1 MQTHRARKSA
11 LITIFVV
18 VLALIATACAT
29 PAPTQAPA
37 APVATTTP
45 VIQTVV
51 VQGTPQVITAT
62 PAPTP
67 AGTPAPTLPPPPKVK
82 NPDTLVEAN
91 ISEPQSL
98 DPAWDYETA
107 GGAIIQQVYQPLV
120 WYNREAVDK
129 YVGVLATDWKTSA
142 DGKTWT
148 FNIRKNVKFSNGD
161 PMMPSDV
168 AYSYWRGFIQGYSNS
183 AQWIMLQP
191 FFGPSVSAT
200 WLDPSVKPGDKN
212 GDDVVNTMYNGD
224 FVAACEAAKKL
235 IVADNN
241 AMTVTMTLKQP
252 WAPFLASIAN
262 SWGSVVDQKWAI
274 AQGDWDGN
282 CANAQKFN
290 NPDAA
295 KSPLYEKMMGTGPY
309 VLAKWDH
316 GNSITLDA
324 NPNYW
329 QTEPLWNGGPAGAPK
344 LAHIIIRYVSEWGT
358 RFAMA
363 TTGDADL
370 IYVPNQFYPQIDP
383 LVKEECDA
391 LNTNCKTVNAKGFLR
406 VSKNLPGLTQ
416 GDIFMNQQVNT
427 TGGNTYIGTGKLD
440 GNGIPPN
447 FFSDI
452 HIRKAFVACFDY
464 NTFIKEA
471 LQGEAVQPNGPVN
484 PGELGYDP
492 NGAKQQY
499 NLDTCKS
506 EFDAAAKDPGF
517 ADLNNKGFYIVITY
531 NAGNATRQSAAQIL
545 ANGIAKVNS
554 KFKVSPLAEPFAV
567 ELNDQAAGR
576 LPLFIIGWQED
587 YHDPNDW
594 VGPYLSSG
602 GTYSGTQHFDPALQ
616 KQMDSLINQGLA
628 ETDTAKRAAIYTQLN
643 KIAIDNALDIF
654 AYTQTFRHYEQTW
667 MSGWY
672 YNPILTGAPVSG
684 YYYAYSKSGTQ

>member
-11 LITIFVV
+11 LITIFGV

-37 APVATTTP
+37 APAATTTP

-62 PAPTP
+62 PAPTA
-67 AGTPAPTLPPPPKVK
+67 AGTPTPTLPPPPKVK

-129 YVGVLATDWKTSA
+129 YVGVLATDWKISA

-168 AYSYWRGFIQGYSNS
+168 AYSYLRGFIQGYSNS

-391 LNTNCKTVNAKGFLR
+391 LDTNCKTVNAKGFLR

-427 TGGNTYIGTGKLD
+427 TGGNTYIGSGKLD

-499 NLDTCKS
+499 NLDTCKA

-517 ADLNNKGFYIVITY
+517 ADLTSKGFYVVITY

-602 GTYSGTQHFDPALQ
+602 GTYSGTQHFDPTLQ

-628 ETDTAKRAAIYTQLN
+628 ETDTTKRAAIYTQLN

-667 MSGWY
+667 VSGWY
-672 YNPILTGAPVSG
+672 YNPILAGAPVSG